1 MTQKPKRPALGRG
14 LGALIP
20 EPPRPAAPP
29 PAPLP
34 AGTPADRS
42 GTPRE
47 LPIEAIE
54 PNPEQP
60 RKHFDPTRLQEL
72 ADSIKTQGI
81 IQPIVV
87 TTIPDRGPDMP
98 RHRILAGERR
108 WRAAQ
113 LAGLHSV
120 PVVVRDTPEA
130 ERLELALVENLQ
142 RADLDP
148 IEEARAYDA
157 LLELHGYTQAEL
169 ATRVGK
175 DRTTVTNA
183 LRLLKLP
190 DKVQDMVVEGQLGM
204 GHARALLG
212 LDKASEM
219 REVAAEIVRKQWS
232 VRQTEAEVR
241 RRVRAAAEA
250 ATPAPEPD
258 DERKR
263 HEIIVQDLE
272 TRLRRSLGVQARL
285 KTGKS
290 SKGPGVIELPY
301 ADLDELQRLLTQLLD
316 PHKHP

>member
-1 MTQKPKRPALGRG
+1 MSKPKRPALGRG

-20 EPPRPAAPP
+20 EPRPAAPA
-29 PAPLP
+29 PAEQVAAAPSS
-34 AGTPADRS
+34 S

-54 PNPEQP
+54 PNREQP
-60 RKHFDPTRLQEL
+60 RKRFADDRLREL
-72 ADSIKTQGI
+72 AASIEAQGI

-87 TTIPDRGPDMP
+87 TPLADRGPDQP
-98 RHRILAGERR
+98 RYQILAGERR

-113 LAGLHSV
+113 LAGLQRV
-120 PVVVRDTPEA
+120 PVVIRDTPEA

-148 IEEARAYDA
+148 IEEARAYEA
-157 LLELHGYTQAEL
+157 LLELHGYTQADL

-175 DRTTVTNA
+175 ERSTVSNA

-190 DKVQDMVVEGQLGM
+190 SKVQEMLIEGQLQM

-212 LDKASEM
+212 LERQAEM
-219 REVAAEIVRKQWS
+219 RELADLVVRKSLS

-241 RRVRAAAEA
+241 RRVQ
-250 ATPAPEPD
+250 PAKPEPEPD

-263 HEIIVQDLE
+263 HEIIVRDLE
-272 TRLRRSLGVQARL
+272 TRIRRHLGVQARL

-290 SKGPGVIELPY
+290 PKGPGTIELPY
-301 ADLDELQRLLTQLLD
+301 ADLDELQRLLRMLLPD
-316 PHKHP
+316 G

>member
-1 MTQKPKRPALGRG
+1 MSNKPKRPALGRG

-20 EPPRPAAPP
+20 EPPRPAAP
-29 PAPLP
+29 LP
-34 AGTPADRS
+34 SPTPIASGSDRS
-42 GTPRE
+42 GSPRE

-72 ADSIKTQGI
+72 AESIKTQGI

-113 LAGLHSV
+113 LAGLHTV

-169 ATRVGK
+169 AARVGK
-175 DRTTVTNA
+175 ERSTITNA
-183 LRLLKLP
+183 MRLLKLP

-212 LDKASEM
+212 LDKPSEM
-219 REVAAEIVRKQWS
+219 RELATEIVRKGWS
-232 VRQTEAEVR
+232 VRKTEAEVR
-241 RRVRAAAEA
+241 RRIRAAADA
-250 ATPAPEPD
+250 QTPEPEPD
-258 DERKR
+258 DDRKR

-290 SKGPGVIELPY
+290 AKGPGVIELPY
-301 ADLDELQRLLTQLLD
+301 ADLDELQRLLQHLLGTG
-316 PHKHP
+316 

>member
-1 MTQKPKRPALGRG
+1 MSKAKRPALGRG

-20 EPPRPAAPP
+20 EPPRPAAPA
-29 PAPLP
+29 PAPAP
-34 AGTPADRS
+34 VGSAPDRS
-42 GTPRE
+42 GSPRE
-47 LPIEAIE
+47 LAIEAIE

-87 TTIPDRGPDMP
+87 TTIPDRGPDQP

-113 LAGLHSV
+113 LAGLHTV

-157 LLELHGYTQAEL
+157 LIELHGYTQADL

-175 DRTTVTNA
+175 ERSTVTNA
-183 LRLLKLP
+183 MRLLKLP
-190 DKVQDMVVEGQLGM
+190 DKVQDLVVTGQLGM

-212 LDKASEM
+212 LDKPSEM
-219 REVAAEIVRKQWS
+219 RELANEIIRKGWS
-232 VRQTEAEVR
+232 VRKTEAEVR
-241 RRVRAAAEA
+241 LRIRAAAA
-250 ATPAPEPD
+250 AQTAEPEPD
-258 DERKR
+258 DDRKR
-263 HEIIVQDLE
+263 HEIIVRDLE
-272 TRLRRSLGVQARL
+272 ARLRRTLGVQARL

-290 SKGPGVIELPY
+290 AKGPGTIELPY
-301 ADLDELQRLLTQLLD
+301 ADLDELQRLLQHLLGTG
-316 PHKHP
+316 

>member
-34 AGTPADRS
+34 PGTPADRS

-142 RADLDP
+142 RQDLNP
-148 IEEARAYDA
+148 LEEAEAYQR
-157 LLELHGYTQAEL
+157 LTTQHGYTQEQIAE
-169 ATRVGK
+169 RVGK
-175 DRTTVTNA
+175 ERATVANA

-190 DKVQDMVVEGQLGM
+190 PGVRQRMVAGELQM

-212 LDKASEM
+212 LEEAPAIE
-219 REVAAEIVRKQWS
+219 RAAATVVKRQLS
-232 VRQTEAEVR
+232 VRQTEELVR
-241 RRVRAAAEA
+241 KERGGKPTQKTAPVAPQPSPAVR
-250 ATPAPEPD
+250 
-258 DERKR
+258 
-263 HEIIVQDLE
+263 DL
-272 TRLRRSLGVQARL
+272 QARL
-285 KTGKS
+285 ERTLGTKVRIAQRDNKS
-290 SKGPGVIELPY
+290 GTVQIDYHS
-301 ADLDELQRLLTQLLD
+301 LDQLDGLLGRILR
-316 PHKHP
+316 

>member
-1 MTQKPKRPALGRG
+1 MSKPKRSALGRG

-20 EPPRPAAPP
+20 EPIRPAAPP
-29 PAPLP
+29 PASSSGPS
-34 AGTPADRS
+34 GADRS
-42 GTPRE
+42 GSPRE

-72 ADSIKTQGI
+72 AESIKTQGI

-87 TTIPDRGPDMP
+87 TTIPDRGPDLP

-113 LAGLHSV
+113 LAGLHTV

-169 ATRVGK
+169 ASRVGK
-175 DRTTVTNA
+175 ERSTVTNA
-183 LRLLKLP
+183 MRLLKLP
-190 DKVQDMVVEGQLGM
+190 DKVQDMVVLGQLGM

-212 LDKASEM
+212 LEKPAEM
-219 REVAAEIVRKQWS
+219 RELANEVIRKGWS
-232 VRQTEAEVR
+232 VRKTEAEVR
-241 RRVRAAAEA
+241 RRVRAAAA
-250 ATPAPEPD
+250 AQSPEPEPD
-258 DERKR
+258 DDRKR
-263 HEIIVQDLE
+263 HQIIVQDLE

-290 SKGPGVIELPY
+290 AKGPGVIELPY
-301 ADLDELQRLLTQLLD
+301 SDLDELQRLLQHLLGTRAD
-316 PHKHP
+316 